1 MQRAGTG
8 PALPSDNP
16 RTALSRGTTP
26 HLTRY
31 SGLAPMSSLTAARIQ
46 MELSL
51 GFHMIF
57 AAIGMAGRNQ
67 QPRAGQGT
75 E

>member
-1 MQRAGTG
+1 
-8 PALPSDNP
+8 
-16 RTALSRGTTP
+16 
-26 HLTRY
+26 
-31 SGLAPMSSLTAARIQ
+31 MSSLTAARIQ

-57 AAIGMAGRNQ
+57 AAIGMPGRNQ